1 MLPSNPYMLNHLFIL
16 YYMYRT
22 TCRVKIKFNFM
33 FMVPCI
39 IIYSMK

>member
-1 MLPSNPYMLNHLFIL
+1 MIEIVYCVPQSVQASGRTQLLSLF
-16 YYMYRT
+16 
-22 TCRVKIKFNFM
+22 FFM

>member
-1 MLPSNPYMLNHLFIL
+1 M
-16 YYMYRT
+16 
-22 TCRVKIKFNFM
+22 CIKNSRPDNGLHEERPKHVVANFM